1 MKTSETLNELAT
13 ALVGFHKAMGKV
25 KKEASNPFF
34 KSKYASLPNIL
45 DAIREPL
52 TANNLTIVQ
61 FPTGENELTTILM
74 HASGQFMQSSYVM
87 KPVKNDP
94 QGIGSCITYQRRY
107 AVGAILSLSIDEDDD
122 GNAASTPAKKAEPVK
137 TAPPVQKRTLKPGTE
152 EWTKSVQ
159 FLIKDNGTIERLRKA
174 FDISQEDEKLLQFET
189 SGSSDIDIH

>member
-1 MKTSETLNELAT
+1 MKTSEHLNEIAT

-25 KKEASNPFF
+25 KKEAANPFF

-52 TANNLTIVQ
+52 ILNNLSVVQ

-74 HASGQFMQSSYVM
+74 HSSGQFMQSSYVM

-94 QGIGSCITYQRRY
+94 QGVGSCITYQRRY

-122 GNAASTPAKKAEPVK
+122 GNAASTPAKAPAKTNGTAKPVLSPDDK
-137 TAPPVQKRTLKPGTE
+137 EKWKGAVT
-152 EWTKSVQ
+152 
-159 FLIKDNGTIERLRKA
+159 FLMTNNGTIGQIRSKYE
-174 FDISQEDEKLLQFET
+174 ISQANETKLLDAAAQT
-189 SGSSDIDIH
+189 V

>member
-52 TANNLTIVQ
+52 TANNLSIVQ

-122 GNAASTPAKKAEPVK
+122 GNAATHGKNGTSQVVKPVTK
-137 TAPPVQKRTLKPGTE
+137 VKEELKPKTPN
-152 EWTKSVQ
+152 WTKAVEYLHTQDASIDA
-159 FLIKDNGTIERLRKA
+159 IKAKYLLSEAN
-174 FDISQEDEKLLQFET
+174 EKLLKAQAADQF
-189 SGSSDIDIH
+189 

>member
-52 TANNLTIVQ
+52 TANNLSIVQ
-61 FPTGENELTTILM
+61 FPSGENELTTILM

-94 QGIGSCITYQRRY
+94 QGVGSCITYQRRY

-122 GNAASTPAKKAEPVK
+122 GNGASGNTKQPQQPKAKPQEEQPN
-137 TAPPVQKRTLKPGTE
+137 APKKVLLPETE
-152 EWTKSVQ
+152 EWTNAIK
-159 FLIKDNGTIERLRKA
+159 FLIKDNGTIERIRKHYDLSA
-174 FDISQEDEKLLQFET
+174 ENEKLLLT
-189 SGSSDIDIH
+189 HTTL